1 MQDEVNEK
9 TISLCVQCTRMTAGV
24 LKAVMRKFLNDR
36 DRRKQRK
43 VQIRQAKK
51 SGKAQERGR
60 IKEQR
65 RQQRKI
71 PHGKQTMKQLM
82 ANGAE
87 LTNIRITDQ
96 NIRSFDRVARKY
108 GIDYSLKR
116 DNSVSPPKYMVF
128 FRAKDVNVMT
138 AAFREYAGVAM
149 KKSRRPSVRKKLQK
163 AIQRTAKHRERVKTR
178 QKDRGQER

>member
-24 LKAVMRKFLNDR
+24 LKAVLRKFLNDR
-36 DRRKQRK
+36 DRAKQNK
-43 VQIRQAKK
+43 VQIRQAAKR
-51 SGKAQERGR
+51 GRAQEKGR
-60 IKEQR
+60 VKEQK
-65 RQQRKI
+65 RQQKRM

-82 ANGAE
+82 GAK
-87 LTNIRITDQ
+87 LSNILITDQ
-96 NIRSFDRVARKY
+96 NIGSFDRVARKY

-128 FRAKDVNVMT
+128 FRARDVDVMT
-138 AAFREYAGVAM
+138 AAFREYAGVTM
-149 KKSRRPSVRKKLQK
+149 KKSRKPSVRKKLQK